1 VAYLGRDRP
10 RRAASGVPP
19 RPPRQPS
26 AAERASHPLCQGGE
40 RHRAPRDPR
49 ERLGLD
55 VAGRSARAGDARDEV
70 TKGIVEFLDVRQ
82 HAHGRMV
89 GTPDAGVHAVPLNA
103 ERCMTEAV
111 ASANC
116 ALQLTGAATLTF
128 HIGSSSP
135 DAGSHSNHKLGRAAT
150 SPRDDAYRPHSWR
163 KFFGGMLRYLLMT
176 NRL

>member
-1 VAYLGRDRP
+1 MAYLGRDRP

-89 GTPDAGVHAVPLNA
+89 GTVHDGVHAAFAARGLYACCSVA
-103 ERCMTEAV
+103 KMRIAV
-111 ASANC
+111 VQNPYHN
-116 ALQLTGAATLTF
+116 G
-128 HIGSSSP
+128 
-135 DAGSHSNHKLGRAAT
+135 
-150 SPRDDAYRPHSWR
+150 
-163 KFFGGMLRYLLMT
+163 
-176 NRL
+176 